1 MLYGTEGG
9 VCRVKFDFLYRP
21 AGWQSKI
28 WQESSKNKNLRGHPT
43 GRYKKSNFTRQTR
56 EMTVYFDFWPSPPPS
71 VPYGL
76 CTSLRPK
83 WSFQD
88 QGNGTLI
95 GIDDVWVKKN
105 ISFRPRT
112 KKM

>member
-1 MLYGTEGG
+1 MK
-9 VCRVKFDFLYRP
+9 C
-21 AGWQSKI
+21 
-28 WQESSKNKNLRGHPT
+28 
-43 GRYKKSNFTRQTR
+43 QTR
-56 EMTVYFDFWPSPPPS
+56 EKKDTFWKNIPPGKFD
-71 VPYGL
+71 PYGL